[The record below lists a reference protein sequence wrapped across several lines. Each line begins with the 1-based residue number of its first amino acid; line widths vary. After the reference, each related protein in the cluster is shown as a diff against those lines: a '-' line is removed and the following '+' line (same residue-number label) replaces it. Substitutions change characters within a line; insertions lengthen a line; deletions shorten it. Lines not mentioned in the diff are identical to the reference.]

1 MLIFPGYFDGRPC
14 SFRRSPEVLG
24 RPGGPSRELLGAC
37 VWPLGALGGVLG
49 EARTRLE
56 GPRGGLDTEF
66 GDPRG
71 KCMMAKYTIIHIFL
85 RYFDDFPKQ
94 RVFQRRAPGA
104 LVIFNDKLKNGG
116 FRTLGSLGPSR
127 SAHLVFFS
135 AWGGPLGAAKA
146 CNMAKFD
153 GNTGGFLM
161 ILLFVSSGLG
171 GVPGGVKI
179 SCLGPMRA
187 EGPLPKS

>member
-85 RYFDDFPKQ
+85 RYFYDFPKQ

-104 LVIFNDKLKNGG
+104 VIIRLK
-116 FRTLGSLGPSR
+116 TV
-127 SAHLVFFS
+127 VFAS
-135 AWGGPLGAAKA
+135 
-146 CNMAKFD
+146 
-153 GNTGGFLM
+153 
-161 ILLFVSSGLG
+161 
-171 GVPGGVKI
+171 
-179 SCLGPMRA
+179 
-187 EGPLPKS
+187 